1 MLAARSPKSFLE
13 PSDLGFSNS
22 INFKNSYFSAEFDDL
37 PGASIL
43 YKLA

>member
-1 MLAARSPKSFLE
+1 MPAARSPKIFLE
-13 PSDLGFSNS
+13 PSDLGLSETM
-22 INFKNSYFSAEFDDL
+22 NFKFCYFSAEFDAL